1 MKEQCEQCRKRPAV
15 SGALKWYGALFLGG
29 WSRSGSYCTDCAGG
43 MNFVGLLAVS
53 AIAVVAFV
61 LAVIAW

>member
-1 MKEQCEQCRKRPAV
+1 MKAVCEQCHERPAV
-15 SGALKWYGALFLGG
+15 PGAIKWYGALLIGG
-29 WSRSGSYCTDCAGG
+29 WLGFGSYCKDCAGG

-61 LAVIAW
+61 LAVIVW